1 MGRDSL
7 TKDTKH
13 KLESDAIL
21 KMKSMLESAN
31 SNETADSLH
40 SLWLEYE
47 TQSSQEA
54 KLAKDLDRYDMI
66 LQALEYEM
74 RDNAPRKLQSFFDST
89 EGCFKFACVKNL
101 VQVLYDKRKQFQE
114 LFAQQWRQSF
124 IKWCSS
130 LSLILCEIYLLF
142 LLFLYWMYV
151 LYVPKSVDN
160 KATFEMF
167 CFWST
172 TLLFRICASG

>member
-1 MGRDSL
+1 MLALDFDTGDLIVGRDNL

-21 KMKSMLESAN
+21 RMKSMLENAN

-114 LFAQQWRQSF
+114 LFPQQ
-124 IKWCSS
+124 
-130 LSLILCEIYLLF
+130 
-142 LLFLYWMYV
+142 
-151 LYVPKSVDN
+151 
-160 KATFEMF
+160 
-167 CFWST
+167 
-172 TLLFRICASG
+172 